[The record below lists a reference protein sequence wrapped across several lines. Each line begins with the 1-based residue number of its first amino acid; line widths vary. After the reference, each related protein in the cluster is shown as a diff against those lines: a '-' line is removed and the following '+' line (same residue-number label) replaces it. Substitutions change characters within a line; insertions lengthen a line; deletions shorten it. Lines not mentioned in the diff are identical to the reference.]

1 MSEDA
6 MITQNAGRRIFLR
19 NAAIAATLPSLPMA
33 AWAAWTPPIQ
43 VVPKKRLEWQAF
55 KVTPQY
61 DSLLRAV
68 RTMKANT
75 NAADP
80 NSWTY
85 WTNVHLNYCKHG
97 VAYFLAWHR
106 GYLAYFE
113 RQLRTASADPNLV
126 LPYWDYY
133 SYATIPAE
141 FTNNS
146 GTNPLYVDRMN
157 TNVRQALTMAP
168 FSRTLVNFQRGVS
181 NAFEPSIEGAPH
193 NPVHDIIG
201 GVMTTMQSPVD
212 PIFWLHH
219 ANVDRLWVAWYAAGG
234 RSMPSKTSS
243 YWSGSHVYASNLTM
257 TRVSTYDTR
266 TTLQYSYAN
275 ETMPTSLPLAQVSE
289 SKILRVQAMPND
301 LLRTI
306 PPVGS
311 FRISNPRVTGNGKFA
326 IGGALDVGLDER
338 SISAQ
343 LPVNTE
349 HWTAVESI
357 SRGTAASVPGSAVKY
372 KSVDLVLDGVELA
385 EEGKKGGY
393 YYQIY
398 LNVPSGGAAASRPT
412 SILIGTLGAFQI
424 NGAAHHGNG
433 PAQLRFKLSKGVLPR
448 SVLKVGMVS
457 VSFVRIDGDKSQ
469 RGPVI
474 AVGEARL
481 ELTTDPDE
489 S

>member
-1 MSEDA
+1 M
-6 MITQNAGRRIFLR
+6 
-19 NAAIAATLPSLPMA
+19 PMA
-33 AWAAWTPPIQ
+33 AWAARPGPIKI
-43 VVPKKRLEWQAF
+43 VLKKRLEWQAF
-55 KVTPQY
+55 KITPQY
-61 DSLLRAV
+61 DSLLRAL
-68 RTMKANT
+68 RTMMANT

-80 NSWTY
+80 GSWAY
-85 WTNVHLNYCKHG
+85 WTNVHINYCPHG

-113 RQLRTASADPNLV
+113 RQLRTASNDPNLV

-133 SYATIPAE
+133 SYATMPAE

-146 GTNPLYVDRMN
+146 GTNPLYVDRVN

-168 FSRTLVNFQRGVS
+168 FSSTIINFQRGLS
-181 NAFEPSIEGAPH
+181 NAFEPTLEDAPH
-193 NPVHDIIG
+193 NPVHNIIG
-201 GVMTTMQSPVD
+201 NVMATMQSPID

-219 ANVDRLWVAWYAAGG
+219 ANIDRLWVAWFAAGG
-234 RSMPSKTSS
+234 GRRMPSTTSS
-243 YWSGSHVYASNLTM
+243 YWAGSHVYASNLTM

-275 ETMPTSLPLAQVSE
+275 ETMPATLPLAQLSE

-306 PPVGS
+306 PPLGS
-311 FRISNPRVTGNGKFA
+311 FRISNPRATGTGKFS
-326 IGGALDVGLDER
+326 IGGALGVGLDER

-343 LPVNTE
+343 LPVNAE
-349 HWTAVESI
+349 QWAAVESI
-357 SRGTAASVPGSAVKY
+357 SRGIAASLPGSTVKY

-385 EEGKKGGY
+385 EGGKKGGY

-398 LNVPSGGAAASRPT
+398 LNVPAGDGGTSRPT
-412 SILIGTLGAFQI
+412 SILLGTLGAFQI
-424 NGAAHHGNG
+424 NGATHHGAG
-433 PAQLRFKLSKGVLPR
+433 TAQLRYKLSKGVLPA
-448 SVLKVGMVS
+448 SVLRVGMVS
-457 VSFVRIDGDKSQ
+457 VSFVRIDGDKSP
-469 RGPVI
+469 RGPAI
-474 AVGEARL
+474 AIGEARL